1 MSNVPY
7 SYEYI
12 NRFNSSYSP
21 STVHC
26 RNTGLVNYYIRYLV
40 QKIMSVFEFSG
51 IPDYWALNY
60 LQYCLVCRGY
70 VAVLDTP
77 EFGVIPQE
85 CGLGG
90 FDVFYQPAWA
100 TIANPLLPAVERPRI
115 GEGCELIR
123 LQPDYGSAMDLI
135 STYADLMALCLE
147 TAGVNLLNSKLSY
160 VFAAANKTQAE
171 SFKKMYDK
179 VVSGEPAVFVDKT
192 LFNEDGTRNWDVFF
206 QNMKQN
212 YVASDILDDM
222 KTLEDQFNT
231 AIGIPNANT
240 QKRERLITDEVNA
253 NNADTESRVLLW
265 LDTMKRDIAK
275 VNEHYGLS
283 LDVKYRFHEQ
293 PLTIL
298 TRDGEEEI

>member
-7 SYEYI
+7 SYEFI
-12 NRFNSSYSP
+12 NRYNSSFSP

-40 QKIMSVFEFSG
+40 QKIISVFEFSG

-100 TIANPLLPAVERPRI
+100 TVANPLLPAVERPRI

-212 YVASDILDDM
+212 YVASDILNDM

-253 NNADTESRVLLW
+253 NNADTESKVLLW

-283 LDVKYRFHEQ
+283 LDVKYRFQEQ

>member
-7 SYEYI
+7 SYEFI
-12 NRFNSSYSP
+12 NRYNSSFSP

-40 QKIMSVFEFSG
+40 QKIISVFEFSG

-70 VAVLDTP
+70 VAVLDTS

-100 TIANPLLPAVERPRI
+100 TVANPLLPAVERPRI

-212 YVASDILDDM
+212 YVASDILNDM

-253 NNADTESRVLLW
+253 NNADTESKVLLW

-275 VNEHYGLS
+275 VNERYGLS
-283 LDVKYRFHEQ
+283 LDVKYRFQEQ

-298 TRDGEEEI
+298 TRNGEEEI